1 MKITAI
7 TGSYRRGGVVD
18 SAVDEILWA
27 ARACGAEVE
36 KINLLDRRIEFCT
49 NCRVCM
55 QGEGSSHG
63 KCEIVDD
70 LESILNRLE
79 ASDVFI
85 LASPVN
91 VGTVTAL
98 MKRFMERLGCY
109 AFWPWG
115 SMAPKQ
121 RTRVRNKRAVI
132 VVSSAAPALI
142 ARFGTDCGK
151 LLKKVSRLLGA
162 GKVETLFLGPVCRT
176 ADDGLDTRAASR
188 ARDMGRK
195 IVGCGSGK
203 KN

>member
-7 TGSYRRGGVVD
+7 TGSYRRGGVID
-18 SAVDEILWA
+18 TAVDEIVWA

-55 QGEGSSHG
+55 QGKGSSHG
-63 KCEIVDD
+63 KCEIADD
-70 LESILNRLE
+70 VESILDTLD

-98 MKRFMERLGCY
+98 MKRFIERLGCY
-109 AFWPWG
+109 AYWPWG

-121 RTRVRNKRAVI
+121 RIQVRNKHAVI

-142 ARFGTDCGK
+142 ARFGTGCGK
-151 LLKKVSRLLGA
+151 LLKKVSRMLGA

-176 ADDGLDTRAASR
+176 AEDGLDARAASR
-188 ARDMGRK
+188 ARNIGRK
-195 IVGCGSGK
+195 IAAYGSGK